1 MKRALPYILIGAY
14 FFSFI
19 IKEWNFNILAYDR
32 LYPQVFFI
40 SLINLISLLYII
52 NNRLTEYIIKKLFSN
67 KLIIAFF
74 IFLIFCL
81 ISFLSSNNI
90 SESVIV
96 FSTFA
101 TFFISLSLIYIL
113 SLIIKKNFISYCLIL
128 FASASFIESMSVIIG
143 AYDLRF
149 IQNVNIERTLDL
161 RGFAA
166 NINISAFSIV
176 YKIPFLMYM
185 LYRLESAR
193 LKWLSYILLISAFS
207 ALFLLLSR
215 GAFIAMTVSVA
226 LFMLIYFKRNYVSK
240 AIILVSIILISSIS
254 VQNIFLTE
262 NKNQIIDRVSSIS
275 IDRSDDSVN
284 ERLSYYSH
292 ALESIKKNPI
302 LGIGIG
308 NWKIKSIEYAGR
320 SMKAYIIPYHVHN
333 DFLQIGA
340 EIGLIGLIFY
350 IFLVIYPILIC
361 INQILKKEHNDFHI
375 IVLLVLISYFIDSM
389 LNFPMSRSITHMQL
403 IFTII
408 LFNHIHKSTKHK

>member
-67 KLIIAFF
+67 KLIIAYF